1 MTTELITEPTAPVN
15 GTTPNADV
23 KLTAASATVSI
34 RPLDVDRDAA
44 RIHEWLTHPRAHYWM
59 MTDLDEAEIRTYL
72 EGIRDSA
79 DDAGWVGSVDGI
91 DCFYVETYTPDSL
104 IPQNVL
110 ATEPGDIGMH
120 LLVAPP
126 AGPAVHGLT
135 DRIMAEVIDFCLKP
149 SDRGGRGAERVVV
162 EPDARN
168 DAIIEK
174 NRAAGF
180 TPITEATIMMGE
192 IEKLALV
199 SLCTRADFEASA
211 LAPFVTAGAR
221 APFVTAGARASL
233 VAENGESDSDQR
245 SNGPR
250 SSRRAATPPAPYA
263 HLNSD
268 AFAVVQRH
276 LVAKALSEFAHERLI
291 APVSLGEGEG
301 AAANGSAH
309 PVGGVA
315 SAIGEGRTWELSID
329 GASRYTYTARVL
341 PLEHWVIDEASI
353 TRWRDGTE
361 IPLDAQE
368 LVVELQDELS
378 IPEDLISTYLE
389 ELASTLA
396 GAAFKLEDARA
407 RRRPD
412 ARELAD
418 ADFQTTEAAM
428 TEGHPGFL
436 ANNGRIGFGLSDF
449 RTWAP
454 ENGKLNRIEW
464 VAVRRELSHLS
475 LGDGLDEESHLG
487 EALSEAERDL
497 FGARIRA
504 AGQDP
509 ADFHLMPI
517 HPWQADHRLA
527 ITFAADIARGDL
539 LPLGEGLDKHQAQ
552 QSLRTFFN
560 HSRTG
565 ASYVKVALAVQN
577 MGFLRGLSPKY
588 MRDTPAINDWVA
600 DLIACDDTFAAAG
613 FRVLRERAALGYTGD
628 VYHRTKETNPHR
640 KMLAALWRENPIEQ
654 IEPGQRLITMAAL
667 LHRDHQGVSLAGEL
681 INASGLSATAWLR
694 SYLRA
699 YLKPL
704 VHALLA
710 HDLVFMPHGENLIL
724 VLDEHTVT
732 GAFMKDIGEEVAV
745 LGHREL
751 PADVERIRAVVSGEE
766 KALSVFTDMFDG
778 VLRHL
783 SGILDADGL
792 LPADRFWAIVA
803 ETLDDYE
810 AEHPDAAR
818 GVSGDVDLRAD
829 HFAHSC
835 LNRLQL
841 KNTKQMVDI
850 GNQAESLLYAGTMPN
865 PVAR

>member
-1 MTTELITEPTAPVN
+1 MTTELITDPTETPTTAPAEA
-15 GTTPNADV
+15 TTEDASPAPSPTRGSIV
-23 KLTAASATVSI
+23 KLTAASARVAI
-34 RPLDVDRDAA
+34 RPLDVDRDTA
-44 RIHEWLTHPRAHYWM
+44 RVHEWLSHPRAHYWM
-59 MTDLDEAEIRTYL
+59 MTDLDEAGVRAYL

-79 DDAGWVGSVDGI
+79 EEAGWVGSVDGT
-91 DCFYVETYTPDSL
+91 DCFYVETYIPDSL

-110 ATEPGDIGMH
+110 ATGPGDIGMH

-126 AGPAVHGLT
+126 AGRAMHGLT
-135 DRIMAEVIDFCLKP
+135 DRIMAEVIDFCLRP
-149 SDRGGRGAERVVV
+149 ADQGGRGGRRVVV

-180 TPITEATIMMGE
+180 SPVREARILMGE
-192 IEKLALV
+192 AEKRALV
-199 SLCTRADFEASA
+199 SVCTRADFDASA
-211 LAPFVTAGAR
+211 LAALVGAGGR
-221 APFVTAGARASL
+221 DDGAPHA
-233 VAENGESDSDQR
+233 
-245 SNGPR
+245 
-250 SSRRAATPPAPYA
+250 YA
-263 HLNSD
+263 HLNAD

-291 APVSLGEGEG
+291 TPVRVSEDAGDASADAADHGPTSAAAGEGG
-301 AAANGSAH
+301 
-309 PVGGVA
+309 PA
-315 SAIGEGRTWELSID
+315 SADAGNGTWELAVD
-329 GASRYTYTARVL
+329 GGTRYTFTARLL
-341 PLEHWVIDEASI
+341 PLEHWVIDEDSI
-353 TRWRDGTE
+353 TRRRDGAE
-361 IPLDAQE
+361 AALDVQE
-368 LVVELQDELS
+368 LVVELQEDLAL
-378 IPEDLISTYLE
+378 PEDLISTYLE

-396 GAAFKLEDARA
+396 SAAFKLEDARA
-407 RRRPD
+407 GKRPD
-412 ARELAD
+412 ARGLVD

-428 TEGHPGFL
+428 AEGHPGFL

-449 RTWAP
+449 RQWAP
-454 ENGKLNRIEW
+454 ENGELNRLEW
-464 VAVRRELSHLS
+464 IAVRREHSHLS
-475 LGDGLDEESHLG
+475 LGVGLAEADHLG
-487 EALSEAERDL
+487 QALSEAEREL
-497 FGARIRA
+497 FDTRIRA

-509 ADFHLMPI
+509 ENFHLMPI

-539 LPLGEGLDKHQAQ
+539 LPLGEGRDEHQAQ

-565 ASYVKVALAVQN
+565 PYVKVALAVQN

-600 DLIACDDTFAAAG
+600 DLIDSDDTFAEAG

-640 KMLAALWRENPIEQ
+640 KMLAALWRENPLEKIA
-654 IEPGQRLITMAAL
+654 PGQKLITMAAL
-667 LHRDHQGVSLAGEL
+667 LHRDHEGRSFVAEL
-681 INASGLSATAWLR
+681 IRASGLEPDDWVR
-694 SYLRA
+694 SCLRA
-699 YLKPL
+699 YLRPL

-724 VLDEHTVT
+724 VLDDNSVT

-751 PADVERIRAVVSGEE
+751 PDEVERIRAVVSGEE

-783 SGILDADGL
+783 SGILDVDGL
-792 LPADRFWAIVA
+792 LDAGRFWQLVA
-803 ETLDDYE
+803 EVLDDYE
-810 AEHPDAAR
+810 SDHPEHAR
-818 GVSGDVDLRAD
+818 GVSGDVDLRAPR
-829 HFAHSC
+829 FAHSC

-841 KNTKQMVDI
+841 RNTKQMVDI

>member
-1 MTTELITEPTAPVN
+1 MTTELITEPS
-15 GTTPNADV
+15 

-59 MTDLDEAEIRTYL
+59 MTELDEAEVRTYL
-72 EGIRDSA
+72 EGVRDSA
-79 DDAGWVGSVDGI
+79 HDAGWVGSVDGD

-110 ATEPGDIGMH
+110 ATGPDDIGMH

-135 DRIMAEVIDFCLKP
+135 DRIMAAVIDFCLKP
-149 SDRGGRGAERVVV
+149 GDQGGRGAERVVV

-192 IEKLALV
+192 IAKRALV
-199 SLCTRADFEASA
+199 SVCTRADFESSA
-211 LAPFVTAGAR
+211 LAPFVGAGGLRPTPINSNHAR
-221 APFVTAGARASL
+221 PTL
-233 VAENGESDSDQR
+233 VAETGESAGDQKLTESR
-245 SNGPR
+245 M
-250 SSRRAATPPAPYA
+250 SRRATTPPAPYA

-268 AFAVVQRH
+268 AFSVVQRH

-291 APVSLGEGEG
+291 HPVSVGAGGG
-301 AAANGSAH
+301 AAANGNAH
-309 PVGGVA
+309 ADGGAA
-315 SAIGEGRTWELSID
+315 SANGDDQAWELNID
-329 GASRYTYTARVL
+329 GASRYTFTARVL

-353 TRWRDGTE
+353 TRWCDGSE
-361 IPLDAQE
+361 VPLDAQE
-368 LVVELQDELS
+368 LIVELQDALS

-396 GAAFKLEDARA
+396 GAAYKLEGARA
-407 RRRPD
+407 GRRPD
-412 ARELAD
+412 ARTLAD

-454 ENGKLNRIEW
+454 ENGELNRIEW

-475 LGDGLDEESHLG
+475 LGVGLDEESHLG

-497 FGARIRA
+497 FGSRIRA

-517 HPWQADHRLA
+517 HPWQADHRLS

-565 ASYVKVALAVQN
+565 APYVKVALAVQN

-600 DLIACDDTFAAAG
+600 NLISADDTFAATG

-654 IEPGQRLITMAAL
+654 IAPGQRLITMAAL
-667 LHRDHQGVSLAGEL
+667 LHRDHQGVSLASEL
-681 INASGLSATAWLR
+681 INASGLSAAAWMR

-724 VLDEHTVT
+724 ILDEHTVT

-810 AEHPDAAR
+810 AEHPESAR

>member
-1 MTTELITEPTAPVN
+1 MTTELITDPTETPTTDPTETPTTEDASPAPSPTR
-15 GTTPNADV
+15 GSIV
-23 KLTAASATVSI
+23 KLTAASARVAI
-34 RPLDVDRDAA
+34 RPLDVDRDTA
-44 RIHEWLTHPRAHYWM
+44 RVHEWLSHPRAHYWM
-59 MTDLDEAEIRTYL
+59 MTDLDEAGVRAYL

-79 DDAGWVGSVDGI
+79 EEAGWVGSVDGT
-91 DCFYVETYTPDSL
+91 DCFYVETYIPDSL

-110 ATEPGDIGMH
+110 ATGPGDIGMH

-126 AGPAVHGLT
+126 AGRAMHGLT
-135 DRIMAEVIDFCLKP
+135 DRIMAEVIDFCLRP
-149 SDRGGRGAERVVV
+149 ADQGGRGGRRVVV

-180 TPITEATIMMGE
+180 SPVREARILMGE
-192 IEKLALV
+192 AEKRALV
-199 SLCTRADFEASA
+199 SVCTRADFDASA
-211 LAPFVTAGAR
+211 LAPLVGAGGR
-221 APFVTAGARASL
+221 DDGAPHA
-233 VAENGESDSDQR
+233 
-245 SNGPR
+245 
-250 SSRRAATPPAPYA
+250 YA
-263 HLNSD
+263 HLNAD

-291 APVSLGEGEG
+291 TPVRVSADAGDASADAGAPGPTSAAAGEGG
-301 AAANGSAH
+301 
-309 PVGGVA
+309 PA
-315 SAIGEGRTWELSID
+315 SADAGNGTWELAVD
-329 GASRYTYTARVL
+329 GGTRYTFTARLL
-341 PLEHWVIDEASI
+341 PLEHWVIDEDSI
-353 TRWRDGTE
+353 TRRRDGAE
-361 IPLDAQE
+361 AALDVQE
-368 LVVELQDELS
+368 LVVELQEDLAL
-378 IPEDLISTYLE
+378 PEDLISTYLE

-396 GAAFKLEDARA
+396 SAAFKLEDARA
-407 RRRPD
+407 GKRPD
-412 ARELAD
+412 ARGLVD

-428 TEGHPGFL
+428 AEGHPGFL

-449 RTWAP
+449 RQWAP
-454 ENGKLNRIEW
+454 ENGELNRLEW
-464 VAVRRELSHLS
+464 IAVRREHSHLS
-475 LGDGLDEESHLG
+475 LGVGLAEADHLG
-487 EALSEAERDL
+487 QALSEAEREL
-497 FGARIRA
+497 FDTRIRA

-509 ADFHLMPI
+509 EDFHLMPI

-539 LPLGEGLDKHQAQ
+539 LPLGEGRDEHQAQ

-565 ASYVKVALAVQN
+565 PYVKVALAVQN

-600 DLIACDDTFAAAG
+600 DLIDSDDTFAEAG

-640 KMLAALWRENPIEQ
+640 KMLAALWRENPLEKIA
-654 IEPGQRLITMAAL
+654 PGQKLITMAAL
-667 LHRDHQGVSLAGEL
+667 LHRDHEGRSFVAEL
-681 INASGLSATAWLR
+681 IGASGLEPDDWVR
-694 SYLRA
+694 SCLRA
-699 YLKPL
+699 YLRPL

-724 VLDEHTVT
+724 VLDDNSVT

-751 PADVERIRAVVSGEE
+751 PDEVERIRAVVSGEE

-783 SGILDADGL
+783 SGILDVDGL
-792 LPADRFWAIVA
+792 LDAGRFWQLVA
-803 ETLDDYE
+803 EVLDDYE
-810 AEHPDAAR
+810 SDHPEHAR
-818 GVSGDVDLRAD
+818 GVSGDVDLRAPR
-829 HFAHSC
+829 FAHSC

-841 KNTKQMVDI
+841 RNTKQMVDI

>member
-1 MTTELITEPTAPVN
+1 MTTELITDPTETPTTAPAEA
-15 GTTPNADV
+15 TTEDASPAPSPTRGSIV
-23 KLTAASATVSI
+23 KLTAASARVAI
-34 RPLDVDRDAA
+34 RPLDVDRDTA
-44 RIHEWLTHPRAHYWM
+44 RVHEWLSHPRAHYWM
-59 MTDLDEAEIRTYL
+59 MTDLDEAGVRAYL

-79 DDAGWVGSVDGI
+79 EEAGWVGSVDGT
-91 DCFYVETYTPDSL
+91 DCFYVETYIPDSL

-110 ATEPGDIGMH
+110 ATGPGDIGMH

-126 AGPAVHGLT
+126 AGRAMHGLT
-135 DRIMAEVIDFCLKP
+135 DRIMAEVIDFCLRP
-149 SDRGGRGAERVVV
+149 ADQGGRGGRRVVV

-168 DAIIEK
+168 DAIIER

-180 TPITEATIMMGE
+180 SPVREARILMGE
-192 IEKLALV
+192 AEKRALV
-199 SLCTRADFEASA
+199 SVCTRADFDASA
-211 LAPFVTAGAR
+211 LAPLVGADGR
-221 APFVTAGARASL
+221 DDGAPHA
-233 VAENGESDSDQR
+233 
-245 SNGPR
+245 
-250 SSRRAATPPAPYA
+250 YA
-263 HLNSD
+263 HLNAD

-291 APVSLGEGEG
+291 TPVRVSADAGDASADAGAPGPTSAAAGEGG
-301 AAANGSAH
+301 
-309 PVGGVA
+309 PA
-315 SAIGEGRTWELSID
+315 SADAGNGTWELAVD
-329 GASRYTYTARVL
+329 GGTRYTFTARLL
-341 PLEHWVIDEASI
+341 PLEHWVIDEDSI
-353 TRWRDGTE
+353 TRRRDGAE
-361 IPLDAQE
+361 AALDVQE
-368 LVVELQDELS
+368 LVVELQEDLAL
-378 IPEDLISTYLE
+378 PEDLISTYLE

-396 GAAFKLEDARA
+396 SAAFKLEDARA
-407 RRRPD
+407 GKRPD
-412 ARELAD
+412 ARGLVD

-449 RTWAP
+449 RQWAP
-454 ENGKLNRIEW
+454 ENGELNRLEW
-464 VAVRRELSHLS
+464 IAVRREHSHLS
-475 LGDGLDEESHLG
+475 LGVGLAEADHLG
-487 EALSEAERDL
+487 QALSEAEREL
-497 FGARIRA
+497 FDTRIRA

-509 ADFHLMPI
+509 EDFHLMPI

-539 LPLGEGLDKHQAQ
+539 LPLGEGRDEHQAQ

-565 ASYVKVALAVQN
+565 PYVKVALAVQN

-600 DLIACDDTFAAAG
+600 DLIDSDDTFAEAG

-640 KMLAALWRENPIEQ
+640 KMLAALWRENPLEKVA
-654 IEPGQRLITMAAL
+654 PGQKLITMAAL
-667 LHRDHQGVSLAGEL
+667 LHRDHEGRSFVAEL
-681 INASGLSATAWLR
+681 IRASGLEPDDWVR
-694 SYLRA
+694 SCLRA
-699 YLKPL
+699 YLRPL

-724 VLDEHTVT
+724 VLDDNSVT

-751 PADVERIRAVVSGEE
+751 PDEVERIRAVVSGEE

-783 SGILDADGL
+783 SGILDVDGL
-792 LPADRFWAIVA
+792 LDAGRFWQLVA
-803 ETLDDYE
+803 EVLDDYE
-810 AEHPDAAR
+810 SDHPEHAR
-818 GVSGDVDLRAD
+818 GVSGDVDLRAPR
-829 HFAHSC
+829 FAHSC

-841 KNTKQMVDI
+841 RNTKQMVDI

>member
-1 MTTELITEPTAPVN
+1 MTTELITDPTETPTTAPAEA
-15 GTTPNADV
+15 TTEDASPAPSPTRGSIV
-23 KLTAASATVSI
+23 KLTAASARVAI
-34 RPLDVDRDAA
+34 RPLDVDRDTA
-44 RIHEWLTHPRAHYWM
+44 RVHEWLSHPRAHYWM
-59 MTDLDEAEIRTYL
+59 MTDLDEAGVRAYL

-79 DDAGWVGSVDGI
+79 EEAGWVGSVDGT
-91 DCFYVETYTPDSL
+91 DCFYVETYIPDSL

-110 ATEPGDIGMH
+110 ATGPGDIGMH

-126 AGPAVHGLT
+126 AGRAMHGLT
-135 DRIMAEVIDFCLKP
+135 DRIMAEVIDFCLRP
-149 SDRGGRGAERVVV
+149 ADQGGRGGHRVVV

-180 TPITEATIMMGE
+180 SPVREARILMGE
-192 IEKLALV
+192 AEKRALV
-199 SLCTRADFEASA
+199 SVCTRADFDASA
-211 LAPFVTAGAR
+211 LAPLVGADGR
-221 APFVTAGARASL
+221 DDGAPHA
-233 VAENGESDSDQR
+233 
-245 SNGPR
+245 
-250 SSRRAATPPAPYA
+250 YA
-263 HLNSD
+263 HLNAD

-291 APVSLGEGEG
+291 TPLRVSADAGDASADAGNASAAAGEGG
-301 AAANGSAH
+301 
-309 PVGGVA
+309 PA
-315 SAIGEGRTWELSID
+315 SADAGNGTWELAVD
-329 GASRYTYTARVL
+329 GGTRYTFTARLL
-341 PLEHWVIDEASI
+341 PLEHWVIDEDSI
-353 TRWRDGTE
+353 TRRRDGAE
-361 IPLDAQE
+361 AALDVQE
-368 LVVELQDELS
+368 LVVELQEDLAL
-378 IPEDLISTYLE
+378 PEDLISTYLE

-396 GAAFKLEDARA
+396 SAAFKLEDARA
-407 RRRPD
+407 GKRPD
-412 ARELAD
+412 ARGLVD

-449 RTWAP
+449 RQWAP
-454 ENGKLNRIEW
+454 ENGELNRLEW
-464 VAVRRELSHLS
+464 IAVRREHSHLS
-475 LGDGLDEESHLG
+475 LGVGLAEADHLG
-487 EALSEAERDL
+487 QALSEAEREL
-497 FGARIRA
+497 FDTRIRA

-509 ADFHLMPI
+509 EDFHLMPI

-539 LPLGEGLDKHQAQ
+539 LPLGEGRDEHQAQ

-565 ASYVKVALAVQN
+565 PYVKVALAVQN

-600 DLIACDDTFAAAG
+600 DLIDSDDTFAEAG

-640 KMLAALWRENPIEQ
+640 KMLAALWRENPLEKIA
-654 IEPGQRLITMAAL
+654 PGQKLITMAAL
-667 LHRDHQGVSLAGEL
+667 LHRDHEGRSFVAEL
-681 INASGLSATAWLR
+681 IRASGLEPDDWVR
-694 SYLRA
+694 SCLRA
-699 YLKPL
+699 YLRPL

-724 VLDEHTVT
+724 VLDDNSVT

-751 PADVERIRAVVSGEE
+751 PDEVERIRAVVSGEE

-783 SGILDADGL
+783 SGILDVDGL
-792 LPADRFWAIVA
+792 LDAGRFWQLVA
-803 ETLDDYE
+803 EVLDDYE
-810 AEHPDAAR
+810 SDHPEHAR
-818 GVSGDVDLRAD
+818 GVSGDVDLRAQR
-829 HFAHSC
+829 FAHSC

-841 KNTKQMVDI
+841 RNTKQMVDI

>member
-72 EGIRDSA
+72 ERIRDSA

-149 SDRGGRGAERVVV
+149 SDRGGRGAERVIV

-199 SLCTRADFEASA
+199 SVCTRADFEASA
-211 LAPFVTAGAR
+211 L

-291 APVSLGEGEG
+291 HPVSVGAGGG

-309 PVGGVA
+309 ADGGAA
-315 SAIGEGRTWELSID
+315 SANGDDQAWELNID
-329 GASRYTYTARVL
+329 GASRYTFTARVL

-353 TRWRDGTE
+353 TRWCDGSE
-361 IPLDAQE
+361 VPLDAQE
-368 LVVELQDELS
+368 LIVELQDALS

-396 GAAFKLEDARA
+396 GAAYKLEGARA
-407 RRRPD
+407 GRRPD
-412 ARELAD
+412 ARTLAD

-454 ENGKLNRIEW
+454 ENGELNRIEW

-475 LGDGLDEESHLG
+475 LGVGLDEESHLG

-497 FGARIRA
+497 FGSRIRA

-517 HPWQADHRLA
+517 HPWQADHRLS

-565 ASYVKVALAVQN
+565 APYVKVALAVQN

-600 DLIACDDTFAAAG
+600 NLISADDTFAATG

-654 IEPGQRLITMAAL
+654 IAPGQRLITMAAL
-667 LHRDHQGVSLAGEL
+667 LHRDHQGVSLASEL
-681 INASGLSATAWLR
+681 INASGLSAAAWLR

-724 VLDEHTVT
+724 ILDEHTVT

-810 AEHPDAAR
+810 AEHPESAR

-829 HFAHSC
+829 HFAPSC
-835 LNRLQL
+835 LTRLQL

>member
-1 MTTELITEPTAPVN
+1 MTTELITDPTETPTTAPAEA
-15 GTTPNADV
+15 TTEDASPAPSPTRGSIV
-23 KLTAASATVSI
+23 KLTAASARVAI
-34 RPLDVDRDAA
+34 RPLDVDRDTA
-44 RIHEWLTHPRAHYWM
+44 RVHEWLSHPRAHYWM
-59 MTDLDEAEIRTYL
+59 MTDLDEAGVRAYL

-79 DDAGWVGSVDGI
+79 EEAGWVGSVDGT
-91 DCFYVETYTPDSL
+91 DCFYVETYIPDSL

-110 ATEPGDIGMH
+110 ATGPGDIGMH

-126 AGPAVHGLT
+126 DGPAMHGLT
-135 DRIMAEVIDFCLKP
+135 DRIMAEVIDFCLRP
-149 SDRGGRGAERVVV
+149 ADQGGRGGRRVVV

-180 TPITEATIMMGE
+180 SPVREARILMGE
-192 IEKLALV
+192 AEKRALV
-199 SLCTRADFEASA
+199 SVCTRADFDASA
-211 LAPFVTAGAR
+211 LAPLVGAGGR
-221 APFVTAGARASL
+221 DDGAPHA
-233 VAENGESDSDQR
+233 
-245 SNGPR
+245 
-250 SSRRAATPPAPYA
+250 YA
-263 HLNSD
+263 HLNAD

-291 APVSLGEGEG
+291 TPVRVSADAGDASADAGPTSAAAGEGG
-301 AAANGSAH
+301 
-309 PVGGVA
+309 PA
-315 SAIGEGRTWELSID
+315 SADAGNGTWELAVD
-329 GASRYTYTARVL
+329 GGTRYTFTARLL
-341 PLEHWVIDEASI
+341 PLEHWVIDEDSI
-353 TRWRDGTE
+353 TRRRDGAE
-361 IPLDAQE
+361 AALDVQE
-368 LVVELQDELS
+368 LVVELQEDLAL
-378 IPEDLISTYLE
+378 PEDLISTYLE

-396 GAAFKLEDARA
+396 SAAFKLEDARA
-407 RRRPD
+407 GKRPD
-412 ARELAD
+412 ARGLVD

-449 RTWAP
+449 RQWAP
-454 ENGKLNRIEW
+454 ENGELNRLEW
-464 VAVRRELSHLS
+464 IAVRREHSHLS
-475 LGDGLDEESHLG
+475 LGVGLAEADHLG
-487 EALSEAERDL
+487 QALSEAEREL
-497 FGARIRA
+497 FDTRIRA

-509 ADFHLMPI
+509 EDFHLMPI

-539 LPLGEGLDKHQAQ
+539 LPLGEGRDEHQAQ

-565 ASYVKVALAVQN
+565 PYVKVALAVQN

-600 DLIACDDTFAAAG
+600 DLIDSDDTFAEAG

-640 KMLAALWRENPIEQ
+640 KMLAALWRENPLEKVA
-654 IEPGQRLITMAAL
+654 PGQKLITMAAL
-667 LHRDHQGVSLAGEL
+667 LHRDHEGRSFVAEL
-681 INASGLSATAWLR
+681 IGASGLEPDDWVR
-694 SYLRA
+694 SCLRA
-699 YLKPL
+699 YLRPL

-724 VLDEHTVT
+724 VLDDNSVT

-751 PADVERIRAVVSGEE
+751 PDEVERIRAVVSGEE

-783 SGILDADGL
+783 SGILDVDGL
-792 LPADRFWAIVA
+792 LDAGRFWQLVA
-803 ETLDDYE
+803 EVLDDYE
-810 AEHPDAAR
+810 SDHPEHAR
-818 GVSGDVDLRAD
+818 GVSGDVDLRAPR
-829 HFAHSC
+829 FAHSC

-841 KNTKQMVDI
+841 RNTKQMVDI

>member
-1 MTTELITEPTAPVN
+1 MTTELITDPTETPTTAPAEA
-15 GTTPNADV
+15 TTEDASPAPSPTRGSIV
-23 KLTAASATVSI
+23 KLTAASARVAI
-34 RPLDVDRDAA
+34 RPLDVDRDTA
-44 RIHEWLTHPRAHYWM
+44 RVHEWLSHPRAHYWM
-59 MTDLDEAEIRTYL
+59 MTDLDEAGVRAYL

-79 DDAGWVGSVDGI
+79 EEAGWVGSVDGT
-91 DCFYVETYTPDSL
+91 DCFYVETYIPDSL

-110 ATEPGDIGMH
+110 ATGPGDIGMH

-126 AGPAVHGLT
+126 AGRAMHGLT
-135 DRIMAEVIDFCLKP
+135 DRIMAEVIDFCLRP
-149 SDRGGRGAERVVV
+149 ADQGGRGGCRVVV

-168 DAIIEK
+168 GAIIEK
-174 NRAAGF
+174 NWAAGF
-180 TPITEATIMMGE
+180 SPVREARILMGE
-192 IEKLALV
+192 AEKRALV
-199 SLCTRADFEASA
+199 SVCTRADFDASA
-211 LAPFVTAGAR
+211 LAPLVGAGGR
-221 APFVTAGARASL
+221 DDGAPHA
-233 VAENGESDSDQR
+233 
-245 SNGPR
+245 
-250 SSRRAATPPAPYA
+250 YA
-263 HLNSD
+263 HLNAD

-291 APVSLGEGEG
+291 TPVRVSADAGDASADAGAPGPTSAAAGEGG
-301 AAANGSAH
+301 
-309 PVGGVA
+309 PA
-315 SAIGEGRTWELSID
+315 SADAGNGTWELAVD
-329 GASRYTYTARVL
+329 GGTRYTFTARLL
-341 PLEHWVIDEASI
+341 PLEHWVIDEDSI
-353 TRWRDGTE
+353 TRRRDGAE
-361 IPLDAQE
+361 AALDVQE
-368 LVVELQDELS
+368 LVVELQEDLAL
-378 IPEDLISTYLE
+378 PEDLISTYLE

-396 GAAFKLEDARA
+396 SAAFKLEDARA
-407 RRRPD
+407 GKRPD
-412 ARELAD
+412 ARGLVD

-449 RTWAP
+449 RQWAP
-454 ENGKLNRIEW
+454 ENGELNRLEW
-464 VAVRRELSHLS
+464 IAVRREHSHLS
-475 LGDGLDEESHLG
+475 LGVGLAEADHLG
-487 EALSEAERDL
+487 QALSEAEREL
-497 FGARIRA
+497 FDTRIRA

-509 ADFHLMPI
+509 EDFHLMPI

-539 LPLGEGLDKHQAQ
+539 LPLGEGRDEHQAQ

-565 ASYVKVALAVQN
+565 PYVKVALAVQN

-600 DLIACDDTFAAAG
+600 DLIDSDDTFAEAG

-640 KMLAALWRENPIEQ
+640 KMFAALWRENPLEKIA
-654 IEPGQRLITMAAL
+654 PGQKLITMAAL
-667 LHRDHQGVSLAGEL
+667 LHRDHEGRSFVAEL
-681 INASGLSATAWLR
+681 IRASGLEPDDWVR
-694 SYLRA
+694 SCLRA
-699 YLKPL
+699 YLRPL

-724 VLDEHTVT
+724 VLDDNSVT

-751 PADVERIRAVVSGEE
+751 PDEVERIRAVVSGEE

-783 SGILDADGL
+783 SGILDVDGL
-792 LPADRFWAIVA
+792 LDAGRFWQLVA
-803 ETLDDYE
+803 EVLDDYE
-810 AEHPDAAR
+810 SDHPEHAR
-818 GVSGDVDLRAD
+818 GVSGDVDLRAPR
-829 HFAHSC
+829 FAHSC

-841 KNTKQMVDI
+841 RNTKQMVDI